1 MLLNIPGNFAKH
13 FGECHQTFWGMLR
26 NVPGNMSSKAVWLRV
41 FGASLGDWFNG
52 GYVDIYSRVVSVVL
66 FLWGVGPILKNG
78 YGN

>member
-1 MLLNIPGNFAKH
+1 M
-13 FGECHQTFWGMLR
+13 
-26 NVPGNMSSKAVWLRV
+26 

-66 FLWGVGPILKNG
+66 ILWGVGPILKNG